1 MTYVERAEIPI
12 TDPTAFAQ
20 VLPDALPLVRQAPGC
35 LSVRALRG
43 VEAPE
48 TYLLLI
54 EWESVEAHTTFT
66 GTEQFARFVGL
77 VREHYAG
84 PSSMGHF
91 QEVMALA

>member
-1 MTYVERAEIPI
+1 MTYLERAEIPI
-12 TDPTAFAQ
+12 TDPTGFAR
-20 VLPDALPLVRQAPGC
+20 VLPDALPLIRQAPGC

-54 EWESVEAHTTFT
+54 EWETVEDHTTFT
-66 GTEQFARFVGL
+66 GTEQFERFVGL
-77 VREHYAG
+77 VRGYFAG